1 MLKLSEIRN
10 SKITVLD
17 RNNYNFKKKN
27 INLIKSNLENPKILK
42 KIKNNYDYIFHLAA
56 DLGVQNVIKFPIKS
70 FNNNIIT
77 TQTIV
82 EISKKIKKII
92 FFFYKRNLYQFK

>member
-27 INLIKSNLENPKILK
+27 INFIKSNLENPKILK
-42 KIKNNYDYIFHLAA
+42 KVSPGAFGSIKPVGYCMI
-56 DLGVQNVIKFPIKS
+56 GRK
-70 FNNNIIT
+70 
-77 TQTIV
+77 
-82 EISKKIKKII
+82 
-92 FFFYKRNLYQFK
+92 